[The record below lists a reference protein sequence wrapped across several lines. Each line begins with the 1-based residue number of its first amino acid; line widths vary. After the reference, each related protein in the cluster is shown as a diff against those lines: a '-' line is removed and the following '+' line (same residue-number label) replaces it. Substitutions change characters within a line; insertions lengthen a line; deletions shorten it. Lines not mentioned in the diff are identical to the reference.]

1 MNFPLQTG
9 RTGRIMLP
17 CVTGNVRCR
26 APISRYNSFMRKNAG
41 PLQKEREELVQ
52 LEGSVILRPMTPQD
66 FDEVHDLWMTI
77 QGFGI
82 RSLDDGKE
90 DVTRFI
96 KRNPTTS
103 VVAVSDGRIVGS
115 ILCGNDGRQGCLYHV
130 CVEKQFRRMG
140 IGTQMVGYCM
150 RELRELGINKV
161 TLVAFKRNDGGNAFW
176 RKIGWKKREDF
187 NYYEF
192 VLNEK
197 NITKFIGADQSAMVQ

>member
-1 MNFPLQTG
+1 
-9 RTGRIMLP
+9 
-17 CVTGNVRCR
+17 
-26 APISRYNSFMRKNAG
+26 MRKNAG

-197 NITKFIGADQSAMVQ
+197 NITKFIGADQSTMVQ